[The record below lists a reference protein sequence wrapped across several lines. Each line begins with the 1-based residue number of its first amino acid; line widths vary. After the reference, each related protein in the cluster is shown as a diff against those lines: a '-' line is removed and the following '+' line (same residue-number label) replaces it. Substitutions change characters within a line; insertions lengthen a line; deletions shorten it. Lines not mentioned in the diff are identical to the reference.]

1 MIPTTKDVANFYTDL
16 YRDQGFPLSESKLQA
31 LIHLA
36 QQESAERLGL
46 EISCEEPAGD
56 YDIHIFTTEQL
67 EMLMDVDTHCR
78 RYAYEIP
85 NLVHAPIP
93 TYFRNAV
100 AGLPTEGRIDERG
113 RSILP
118 EDWE

>member
-1 MIPTTKDVANFYTDL
+1 MTATTKDVSNFYTVL
-16 YRDQGFPLSESKLQA
+16 YHDRDAPLSESKLQM
-31 LIHLA
+31 LIRLA
-36 QQESAERLGL
+36 QQESVERLGL

-56 YDIHIFTTEQL
+56 YDIHVFTAEQL

-85 NLVHAPIP
+85 NLAHAPIP
-93 TYFRNAV
+93 TYFRNAI
-100 AGLPTEGRIDERG
+100 AGLPIEGRIDERG